1 MRRSSD
7 LKRLLSTFE
16 TINGTR
22 SSMNPTAIRRKPLG
36 SPHPPEELSLL
47 SPSGRIYSQ
56 DEAGTASTG
65 NEDRSTLLGLS
76 NYLESTPLKPN
87 FDVSEGIE
95 PNRWCTEF
103 WIGFPVLGI
112 MALVM
117 TVCSTIAAIII
128 AKECNNQAI
137 SSWSL
142 SPPVLLAI
150 ISSLSNL
157 LLSFALGE
165 GLIIS
170 FWWNSLQ
177 GSTVSTIRDTLSIWY

>member
-1 MRRSSD
+1 VQRSSH

-16 TINGTR
+16 TIKGTR

-56 DEAGTASTG
+56 DEAG
-65 NEDRSTLLGLS
+65 
-76 NYLESTPLKPN
+76 YFESTPLKPN